1 MNETER
7 NARAHKISRYPASP
21 ASNFKFDQDGIS
33 HKIYIR

>member
-1 MNETER
+1 MNKAER
-7 NARAHKISRYPASP
+7 SARAYKISRYPASP